1 MRVPIVFLWL
11 AALAIRAPAGRP
23 APPDDPRA
31 VVRAAAAAVRNDSV
45 AAYRARWT
53 HRLAA
58 DSTDRA
64 AALGLATLARLTYD
78 YSEANRIYRAMVPAD
93 GPSDR
98 YAVYAWL
105 GWGQGYEEYGR
116 DADLLF
122 VQALEGARALGD
134 SAAIGEALT
143 WLGYV
148 RSRSRGLETAVAHY
162 DSALGVLPRRA
173 ADLRA
178 LAACRRAQAFVLLG
192 KGAERARLG
201 QALAAGRRIGL
212 PR

>member
-1 MRVPIVFLWL
+1 MRLSMVTFWL
-11 AALAIRAPAGRP
+11 AALALP
-23 APPDDPRA
+23 APRGVAAPTDDPPA
-31 VVRAAAAAVRNDSV
+31 VVRAAAAAVRSDSV
-45 AAYRARWT
+45 APYRARWQ

-58 DSTDRA
+58 DTADRV

-78 YSEANRIYRAMVPAD
+78 YPEANRIYRVMVSAD

-122 VQALEGARALGD
+122 VQALESARALGD

-148 RSRSRGLETAVAHY
+148 RSRSRGLE
-162 DSALGVLPRRA
+162 
-173 ADLRA
+173 
-178 LAACRRAQAFVLLG
+178 
-192 KGAERARLG
+192 
-201 QALAAGRRIGL
+201 AG
-212 PR
+212 

>member
-1 MRVPIVFLWL
+1 MVILLAPGEVYADVRPPFSLLPPGGWGLIFSTPTTHRVGMRVPIVFLWL

-23 APPDDPRA
+23 ATPDDPRA
-31 VVRAAAAAVRNDSV
+31 VVRAAAAAVRTDSV
-45 AAYRARWT
+45 AAFRARWQ

-116 DADLLF
+116 D
-122 VQALEGARALGD
+122 
-134 SAAIGEALT
+134 
-143 WLGYV
+143 
-148 RSRSRGLETAVAHY
+148 
-162 DSALGVLPRRA
+162 
-173 ADLRA
+173 
-178 LAACRRAQAFVLLG
+178 
-192 KGAERARLG
+192 
-201 QALAAGRRIGL
+201 
-212 PR
+212 